1 MQRSF
6 RLTALGLAA
15 VMVSGAALVAT
26 GQQEERQERR
36 QRAEQQAAEGERAGQ
51 RQEGHV
57 GHAHA
62 CMLSE
67 QDIAACF
74 ILDNQGQVALAEF
87 AMEHSQN
94 EDVKQFAQQMVQEHT
109 ECISKLQQ
117 FAGPVGASLTT
128 RPQVRGQSEE
138 GNDNPRQRRETE
150 DQNEQEGDRPRAER
164 EEDQP
169 ERPAAENQAE
179 GRRQSR
185 QAAAAGHGEG
195 IDLIA
200 YKQEIGQKCLES
212 TKKMLVE
219 QQGADFD
226 KAYLAQQCMAHMH
239 MADVLEVTAQHV
251 SPEFKELVM
260 AGHKTTMEH
269 LEHCQTLCKQL
280 EGASGSINT
289 AERDANRPE

>member
-1 MQRSF
+1 MRRSF
-6 RLTALGLAA
+6 GLTAVGLAA

-26 GQQEERQERR
+26 GQQEERQQERR
-36 QRAEQQAAEGERAGQ
+36 QRAEQQGQDGERAGR
-51 RQEGHV
+51 RQPGQA

-62 CMLSE
+62 CLLTE
-67 QDIAACF
+67 QHIAACF

-87 AMEHSQN
+87 ALEHSQN
-94 EDVKQFAQQMVQEHT
+94 EEVKQFAQQMVQEHT

-138 GNDNPRQRRETE
+138 GNDNPRQRRQSEE
-150 DQNEQEGDRPRAER
+150 QNEQEGDRPRAER
-164 EEDQP
+164 DEDQ

-179 GRRQSR
+179 GRRPSR
-185 QAAAAGHGEG
+185 QAGHGEG

-212 TKKMLVE
+212 TKKMLGE
-219 QQGADFD
+219 KQGADFD
-226 KAYLAQQCMAHMH
+226 KAYIAQQCMAHMH
-239 MADVLEVTAQHV
+239 MADVLEVTAQHA

-260 AGHKTTMEH
+260 AGHKTTMQH